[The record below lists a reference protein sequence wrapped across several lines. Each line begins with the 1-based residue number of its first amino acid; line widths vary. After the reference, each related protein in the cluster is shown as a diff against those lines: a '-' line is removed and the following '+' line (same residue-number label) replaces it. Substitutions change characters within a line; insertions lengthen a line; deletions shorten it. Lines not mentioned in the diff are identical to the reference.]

1 MKLLLPI
8 TQNLNLITGLP
19 WEGKGITPQIKSVE
33 SNVLNVG
40 LKVITAIKN
49 KVEPEAA
56 EYINKDIQWIF
67 RLLQP
72 VKLLFKTVFVIF

>member
-19 WEGKGITPQIKSVE
+19 WEDKGITPQIKSVE

-56 EYINKDIQWIF
+56 EYINKEYSGF
-67 RLLQP
+67 SSFYSP
-72 VKLLFKTVFVIF
+72 